1 MPVVATA
8 SPPPVTAEAKKPAV
22 PARHVPEPKTA
33 VSAKAGK
40 REAKPAKK
48 PAPAKKKA
56 SPAKRKAAPKKPAAK
71 KAAKRKR

>member
-1 MPVVATA
+1 
-8 SPPPVTAEAKKPAV
+8 VTAEAKKPAV
-22 PARHVPEPKTA
+22 PTQHGTEPKKA
-33 VSAKAGK
+33 VSAKDAN

-71 KAAKRKR
+71 KVAKRKR